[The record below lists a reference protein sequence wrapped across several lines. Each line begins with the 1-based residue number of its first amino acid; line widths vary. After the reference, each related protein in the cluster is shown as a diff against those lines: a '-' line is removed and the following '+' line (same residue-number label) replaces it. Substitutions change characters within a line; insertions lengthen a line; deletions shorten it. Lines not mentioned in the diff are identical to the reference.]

1 MKIIIFLLSITQL
14 ASSNDFKKFDLN
26 RLQYI
31 DSLSNKLIK
40 QKEFTGVS
48 VLVKSSNQSFYNK
61 NFGFGDIEKQ
71 TPIDENT
78 MFRIFSMTKPVTS
91 VALMILVERGLLN
104 LFDPI
109 SMYLPEFKNMKK
121 INVINLPIIKHLFNF
136 KTKVKN
142 QITIFHLLTHTSG
155 MYYDFSSVYGS
166 VYNEYIKNPFSIALL
181 SNIDRS
187 SIEEGSLTLEKFSQ
201 EMAKLPLLFEPGSD
215 FNYGISTA
223 ILGRII
229 EVVSKKSFE
238 DFLKD
243 EIFIPLDMFNTS
255 FNLNNEVKNLNYIY
269 ENNNGEMVKSQTL
282 NDTMLN
288 SIPLGGVGLISNISD
303 YSRFCEM
310 LLNKGS
316 YKNRK
321 ILSKN
326 SIELMTKNHI
336 KYVLGNNANSISMR
350 KSNVFIDGVYETIW
364 NMDGFG
370 LGFSLNE
377 NISHQ
382 MSIASNLRFGW
393 MGAANTFFFIDPKN
407 DFYAIIMAQSLI
419 NSNLIKQYENVI
431 YQALN

>member
-142 QITIFHLLTHTSG
+142 QIH
-155 MYYDFSSVYGS
+155 
-166 VYNEYIKNPFSIALL
+166 
-181 SNIDRS
+181 
-187 SIEEGSLTLEKFSQ
+187 
-201 EMAKLPLLFEPGSD
+201 
-215 FNYGISTA
+215 
-223 ILGRII
+223 
-229 EVVSKKSFE
+229 
-238 DFLKD
+238 
-243 EIFIPLDMFNTS
+243 
-255 FNLNNEVKNLNYIY
+255 
-269 ENNNGEMVKSQTL
+269 
-282 NDTMLN
+282 
-288 SIPLGGVGLISNISD
+288 
-303 YSRFCEM
+303 
-310 LLNKGS
+310 
-316 YKNRK
+316 
-321 ILSKN
+321 
-326 SIELMTKNHI
+326 
-336 KYVLGNNANSISMR
+336 
-350 KSNVFIDGVYETIW
+350 
-364 NMDGFG
+364 
-370 LGFSLNE
+370 
-377 NISHQ
+377 
-382 MSIASNLRFGW
+382 
-393 MGAANTFFFIDPKN
+393 
-407 DFYAIIMAQSLI
+407 
-419 NSNLIKQYENVI
+419 
-431 YQALN
+431 